1 MTKDAVFTFHLD
13 VELHDAFMAAA
24 KDSQQS
30 ASQILRDM
38 MRDFVRQQATEPEYT
53 AFLQRKV
60 DAARSQI
67 SSGEGLD
74 AIDVEQEFAARRA
87 AVAGGSR
94 SRS

>member
-13 VELHDAFMAAA
+13 VDLHDAFMEAA

-38 MRDFVRQQATEPEYT
+38 MRDFVRQQTTEPEYT

-60 DAARSQI
+60 DIARSQI
-67 SSGEGLD
+67 ASGQDLN
-74 AIDVEQEFAARRA
+74 ATDVEQEFAARRA
-87 AVAGGSR
+87 AAAGGSR